1 MPSKKAEEQTR
12 ILHEVAALLNTDPAS
27 VLSLLEVGRF
37 PAPEDRL
44 IDIDQVC
51 LWLGVSDRAIYNW
64 VKSGRFPAPIG
75 LNNVS
80 KNVPTKRWYIKEVRE
95 WLNGRPRGLG

>member
-1 MPSKKAEEQTR
+1 MPSEKTEEQTR

-51 LWLGVSDRAIYNW
+51 LWLGVSDKAIRNW
-64 VKSGRFPAPIG
+64 VNSGRFPAPIG

-80 KNVPTKRWYIKEVRE
+80 RNMPTKRWYLQEVRE
-95 WLNGRPRGLG
+95 WLNGRPRGIG